1 MKIFQPDEGDQDEG
15 FATSFTFED
24 TDEMKAFRQWL
35 ETMSIDYLKSKFPV
49 IEDGKVRYQ
58 TGIVVQGPSVEE
70 EVEEVEV
77 VEEVVEEKP
86 KKKKSSKKTDV
97 EQEE

>member
-35 ETMSIDYLKSKFPV
+35 ETMSIDYLKSKFPI

-58 TGIVVQGPSVEE
+58 TGIVVQGPAVE

-86 KKKKSSKKTDV
+86 KKKKSKKTEV

>member
-15 FATSFTFED
+15 FATSFTFDDVE
-24 TDEMKAFRQWL
+24 EMVAFKSWL
-35 ETMSIDYLKSKFPV
+35 NGMGIDYLKSKFPV

-58 TGIVVQGPSVEE
+58 TGIIVHAPVEEEEEVVVE

-77 VEEVVEEKP
+77 AP
-86 KKKKSSKKTDV
+86 KRKKGSKKNV
-97 EQEE
+97 EPEE